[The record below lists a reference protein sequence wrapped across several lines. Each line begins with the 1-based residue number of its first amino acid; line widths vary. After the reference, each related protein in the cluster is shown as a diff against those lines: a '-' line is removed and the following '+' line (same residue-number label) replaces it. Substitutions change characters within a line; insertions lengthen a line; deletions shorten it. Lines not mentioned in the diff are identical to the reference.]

1 MLIAAAVFASSLTA
15 AAYQPRVV
23 EHMEDEYDN
32 SEILSYFL
40 AEGEE
45 LDLAE
50 QAEQFKELEQYIIE
64 AGNTF
69 FVDEE
74 GTVYY
79 LDNEADSKLR
89 STCKH
94 DYVNGTSAK
103 HHKYSDGSC
112 KTDYYSGQMC
122 RKCGDTILGEH
133 IKAIFYDVCPH

>member
-1 MLIAAAVFASSLTA
+1 M
-15 AAYQPRVV
+15 
-23 EHMEDEYDN
+23 
-32 SEILSYFL
+32 

-94 DYVNGTSAK
+94 DYVNGTSANIINIQMGAVK
-103 HHKYSDGSC
+103 RIIILVKCAENVAIRFLGS
-112 KTDYYSGQMC
+112 
-122 RKCGDTILGEH
+122 I
-133 IKAIFYDVCPH
+133 